1 MAVSD
6 IYLARQPIYD
16 RRLNVH
22 AYELLY
28 RNGEENSAR
37 IFDGDAATAQV
48 LVNALIEIGLP
59 DIIGAS
65 HAFINL
71 TRYHILEGLPA
82 QLAQDRVVL
91 EVLEDILPSAEL
103 IQALQALRAAGF
115 RIALDDFVYSA
126 DKQQLMEV
134 ADIVKLDLPALPG
147 GALTEQVK
155 ALRAFP
161 VELLAEKV
169 ETPEEY
175 EYCKALGF
183 DYFQGY
189 FFCRPHIITGRASPS
204 NRMAILQ
211 LLATLQ
217 DPQLDFGELQ
227 TLIARDVSLSYRI
240 LRYINSAH
248 FNIGRKIESIQQAV
262 TLLGL
267 KTIRTWVAI
276 LAMTSVDDKPY
287 ELILTAL
294 IRAHMCE
301 SLAAVAQESTEHA
314 FTVGLFSVLDA
325 FLDKTLDD
333 VLHSLP
339 LSDDLN
345 DALLQHRGCL
355 GELLRLVLDYER
367 GHWDAVT
374 DSPLDATTLRDTY
387 LQSIQWANEISQG
400 LIGQD

>member
-16 RRLNVH
+16 RQLKVH

-28 RNGEENSAR
+28 RSGEENSAR
-37 IFDGDAATAQV
+37 VFDGDAATAQV

-59 DIIGAS
+59 DIIGSS

-115 RIALDDFVYSA
+115 RIALDDFIYTA
-126 DKQQLMEV
+126 DKQTLMEV

-147 GALTEQVK
+147 SALTEQVK

-189 FFCRPHIITGRASPS
+189 FFCRPHIITGRATPS
-204 NRMAILQ
+204 NRLSILQ

-339 LSDDLN
+339 LSDDIN
-345 DALLQHRGCL
+345 VALLQHRGCL
-355 GELLRLVLDYER
+355 GELLRLVLDYEG

-374 DSPLDATTLRDTY
+374 DSPLDAATLRDTY

-400 LIGQD
+400 LIVQD

>member
-1 MAVSD
+1 MALSD

-16 RRLNVH
+16 RQLNVH

-28 RNGEENSAR
+28 RSGEENSAQV
-37 IFDGDAATAQV
+37 FDGDAATAQV

-59 DIIGAS
+59 DIIGSS

-71 TRYHILEGLPA
+71 TRHHILEGLPA

-115 RIALDDFVYSA
+115 RIALDDFIYSA
-126 DKQQLMEV
+126 DKQTLMEV

-147 GALTEQVK
+147 SALTDQVK

-169 ETPEEY
+169 ETPEQY

-189 FFCRPHIITGRASPS
+189 FFCRPHIITGRATPS
-204 NRMAILQ
+204 NRLSILQ

-276 LAMTSVDDKPY
+276 LAMTSVDDKPH

-339 LSDDLN
+339 LSDDINL
-345 DALLQHRGCL
+345 ALLQHRGCL
-355 GELLRLVLDYER
+355 GELLRLVLDYEG

-374 DSPLDATTLRDTY
+374 DSPLDAATLRDTY

-400 LIGQD
+400 LIVRD